1 MIEENAV
8 AANKQGGK
16 QSGKIAP
23 PYKKHAS
30 FNGVTRGRE
39 AFHFFLAA
47 IPVLGFLIFGL
58 VPLVLSLALSFT
70 NVKMSILDE
79 FTFVG
84 IQNFV
89 TLAKNVYFKKS
100 IVNTLYYTLNV
111 PLSIALG
118 LFIAYLVNKAMKG
131 KYFFRSVFFIP
142 YVCSTVS
149 MAVAWKIMYDKE
161 YGIINTLLSSFGVA
175 QIGWITTP
183 QTFMLSTIIMSVW
196 SGTGFCVI
204 LYQAALANV
213 NTAYYESAKIDGASN
228 ARVFFSISLPAVSP
242 TTFYL
247 LTMKLIGSLQ
257 VMAEPDILSGGNST
271 TGGLNWADMTV
282 VKFLYKT
289 FGGSWNS
296 IGFGVGSAAAL
307 ILTVF
312 IALVTWINFR
322 LGKKWVN
329 YDMA

>member
-1 MIEENAV
+1 
-8 AANKQGGK
+8 
-16 QSGKIAP
+16 
-23 PYKKHAS
+23 
-30 FNGVTRGRE
+30 
-39 AFHFFLAA
+39 
-47 IPVLGFLIFGL
+47 
-58 VPLVLSLALSFT
+58 
-70 NVKMSILDE
+70 MSILED

-84 IQNFV
+84 VKNFI

-149 MAVAWKIMYDKE
+149 VAVAWKIMYDKE
-161 YGIINTLLSSFGVA
+161 YGIFNTLLSSFGVA
-175 QIGWITTP
+175 QIGWISTP

-213 NTAYYESAKIDGASN
+213 NTAYYESAEIDGASN

-307 ILTVF
+307 VLTVF

>member
-1 MIEENAV
+1 M
-8 AANKQGGK
+8 
-16 QSGKIAP
+16 
-23 PYKKHAS
+23 
-30 FNGVTRGRE
+30 
-39 AFHFFLAA
+39 
-47 IPVLGFLIFGL
+47 
-58 VPLVLSLALSFT
+58 PLVLSLALSST
-70 NVKMSILDE
+70 DVKMSILED

-84 IQNFV
+84 VKNFI

-149 MAVAWKIMYDKE
+149 VAVAWKIMYDKE
-161 YGIINTLLSSFGVA
+161 YGIFNTLLSSFGVA
-175 QIGWITTP
+175 QIGWISTP

-213 NTAYYESAKIDGASN
+213 NTAYYESAEIDGASN

-307 ILTVF
+307 VLTVF